1 MRQLETK
8 LQTQTLQCER
18 AELRCAESLEE
29 IDAMKHDMMQLL
41 QQLQASEARYASLSN
56 SHRQVHITS
65 TPAAS
70 AAPTPDQLQLQQ
82 EKAQLQQQL
91 QQQRATD
98 QRRIQSLERALK
110 AKDEKVQGYREIVVR
125 LKEEFIKSEE
135 ENAVAQI
142 QLKAQHS
149 NTNSDDANSRVSQT
163 ELLALR
169 EKLTALSAGIKRSN
183 ADVEKAKRVNDKLTQ
198 ERDEALKSKDHF
210 ESALHKQEAQ
220 LTHAQNVAQRFRKE
234 LEEARKKEVRL
245 REKLKDF
252 LGGAQ
257 AGGQAAGGTADGAQ
271 MQRTRKERLEFLERE
286 NELLKAQLAVY
297 RNQNAETSA
306 KAGHAASTTPATAPS
321 TATAGRTHNEAAVNL
336 LGTAANRDDHREEQ
350 GHSDANKDD
359 LRSQLH
365 SKWEAEKKLQ
375 KRLGVLE
382 KRLTDLV
389 TENDDL
395 RAQLLKQ
402 TKEQQGSAVSKRDK
416 TNNNNN
422 NNATATAA
430 HADTAKKT
438 AASHA
443 PSLQDIQALET
454 ARARIFSLESQVQQ
468 LTRKCDVELTNQVR
482 QLAHQLSST
491 QQKLRAAE
499 LEVVQYE
506 ERRKKERSGERLRQS
521 EDRFLTEERLRDEVD
536 FARRQRTELESA
548 LLDRDAKALEL
559 RFENETLNSD
569 RVRLQR
575 RIHELE
581 EHNKTLQTLNTGLPF
596 ARPSNN
602 AASSNTGGNAS
613 RREQELEAVVESM
626 RRVVD
631 KLKADNERLRRSTL
645 TATSSAAAAAAPA
658 SPARDAFPPP
668 ATAATATSAVD
679 FERKYQ
685 VERKKNEKL
694 NEELQA
700 LQQKAATKD
709 DQAQKLAQKQQ
720 QVVALQKKLQKKEE
734 DEKRLTQDAERSTLE
749 RETLQRRVEQLQ
761 TQLQQQLQQ
770 QQQGRKPHLA
780 DEEDVVRKV
789 AALQAENDVLQLE
802 ISDLRNALRSNANNN
817 NSNSNNSSSISN
829 NNNNSRSAT
838 ASSAPSAQHV
848 QALAALQAE
857 NDKLR
862 AELSAFDLDFFEEIE
877 NLKFA
882 HAEAMRKLR
891 LYETR
896 HGPLR

>member
-70 AAPTPDQLQLQQ
+70 AAPTPEQLQLQQ

-149 NTNSDDANSRVSQT
+149 NHNANSDDANSRVSQT

-271 MQRTRKERLEFLERE
+271 MQRTRKERLEFLERD

-321 TATAGRTHNEAAVNL
+321 TTTAGRTHNESAVNL
-336 LGTAANRDDHREEQ
+336 LGTAANRDDSLHREEQ

-402 TKEQQGSAVSKRDK
+402 TKEQQSSAVSKRDK
-416 TNNNNN
+416 TNNN

-443 PSLQDIQALET
+443 PSLEDIQALET
-454 ARARIFSLESQVQQ
+454 AHARIFSLESQVQQ

-645 TATSSAAAAAAPA
+645 TATSSAAVAAPA
-658 SPARDAFPPP
+658 SPLRDASHPP

-770 QQQGRKPHLA
+770 QQGRKPHLA

-817 NSNSNNSSSISN
+817 NSSSNNSSSIS